1 MSETIRTLQFGMGW
15 FPEQAGG
22 LNRVYYHLMKELPG
36 AGVSVRGLVAG
47 TPTDGAAA
55 RHGVDFF
62 APIATPL
69 PVRWFRARHAAREAL
84 SHGDVDLVASH
95 FALYTFPA
103 LGPVT
108 TRPLVVHFHGPW
120 ALESAVEQDAGWYV
134 RFKLAVENAVYGKAR
149 LFIVL
154 SEAFASVLRERYG
167 VPAERIRVVP
177 GGADVTRFGIDEPK
191 EAARERLGWPSDRFV
206 VLAVRRLAHRMGLE
220 NLIDAMATV
229 RRVAPEVML
238 YVAGKGPLAGA
249 LEARIAERG
258 LEDHVRLLGFV
269 PDEDLPAA
277 YRAADLTIVPTQS
290 FEGFGLITV
299 ESLASGTPVL
309 VTPVGGLP
317 EVVRGLSPDLVLA
330 GSNAAALAEGL
341 TGAVSGAR
349 RLPDAGACRA
359 YTLENYTWASVA
371 RRTRDVYREALR

>member
-1 MSETIRTLQFGMGW
+1 MPPATPFRSLDPPDAAREEHERNDTDPSIR
-15 FPEQAGG
+15 
-22 LNRVYYHLMKELPG
+22 N
-36 AGVSVRGLVAG
+36 GLVSRTG
-47 TPTDGAAA
+47 G

-62 APIATPL
+62 SPITSPL
-69 PVRWFRARHAAREAL
+69 PVRWLRARNAARKILEG
-84 SHGDVDLVASH
+84 GDVDLVASH

-103 LGPVT
+103 LGAVT
-108 TRPLVVHFHGPW
+108 DCPLVVHFHGPW

-134 RFKLAVENAVYGKAR
+134 RLKLGVENAVYERAR
-149 LFIVL
+149 RFIVL
-154 SEAFASVLRERYG
+154 SDAFASVLRERYG
-167 VPAERIRVVP
+167 VPAEQIRVVP
-177 GGADVTRFGIDEPK
+177 GGADVTRFGIEEPR
-191 EAARERLGWPSDRFV
+191 AVARERLGWPSDRFV

-220 NLIDAMATV
+220 NLIDAMAAV

-249 LEARIAERG
+249 LEARISERG

-317 EVVRGLSPDLVLA
+317 EVVRGLSPELVLA
-330 GSNAAALAEGL
+330 GSDAPALAEGL
-341 TGAVSGAR
+341 IAAVNGER
-349 RLPDAGACRA
+349 KLPDEQACRD
-359 YTLENYTWASVA
+359 YTLEHFTWETVA
-371 RRTRDVYREALR
+371 RRTAEVYREALR